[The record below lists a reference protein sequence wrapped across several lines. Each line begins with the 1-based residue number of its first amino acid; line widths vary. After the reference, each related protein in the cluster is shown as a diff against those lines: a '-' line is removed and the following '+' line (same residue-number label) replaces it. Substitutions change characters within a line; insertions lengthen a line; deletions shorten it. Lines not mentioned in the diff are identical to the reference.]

1 MSHSEEIRILVVI
14 EMENQMYVGVFFQMG
29 LSRDDFLNDDFQP
42 KGSSNWIKIWRSL
55 GICEDD
61 LSSD

>member
-29 LSRDDFLNDDFQP
+29 LSRDDFLKDDFQP
-42 KGSSNWIKIWRSL
+42 KGSSNWIKI
-55 GICEDD
+55 
-61 LSSD
+61 